1 MPTRF
6 WASPSAANR
15 SPVTKRAF
23 DLALSAAGLAASA
36 PAIAAV
42 AIAIRLDSRGPVF
55 YRGWRSGRHGLPF
68 RIFKFRTMV
77 TDAESRGTAS
87 TSDEDSRITRVG
99 HVVRKLKLDE
109 LPQLIN
115 VLLGDMSFVGPRPQ
129 FPNWVER
136 YKDEEKAVLELRPGI
151 TDWAS
156 IKFHNEGEILAQSGI
171 ADADEAY
178 AQLIHPAK
186 MRLQLRYLE
195 QRNMLVDLGIIASTV
210 ATLVS
215 TRLGGEPV
223 GLPRDQ

>member
-1 MPTRF
+1 MPAQF
-6 WASPSAANR
+6 SVPAPAANR
-15 SPVTKRAF
+15 SAVAKRAF
-23 DLALSAAGLAASA
+23 DLMLSAAGLAVAA
-36 PAIAAV
+36 PAIVAV

-55 YRGWRSGRHGLPF
+55 YRGWRAGRHGLPF

-77 TDAESRGTAS
+77 TDAESLGAAS
-87 TSDEDSRITRVG
+87 TSDADSRITRVG

-178 AQLIHPAK
+178 SKLIHPAK
-186 MRLQLRYLE
+186 MQLQLRYLE